1 MNTVSQRSSTRKRK
15 AVALAAAGVV
25 LVAGATVSSLAAWT
39 DTEWV
44 WGGGNGAPGVGTSAF
59 EVQQNVTADSTSWR
73 DEETSP
79 GGKINFGVNAT
90 SLTPSDT
97 VYAFVRLRTEPGS
110 DAGKLALNPAA
121 PSGTAGQ
128 ALFAALT
135 YEARIIGTSADCSAT
150 GFPGAGTSL
159 VSAGSKLT
167 TGGTGTFTLAKNAAE
182 EKTVCFALT
191 LPESAAADEALQG
204 RGTTPVWNFTA
215 ISQ

>member
-1 MNTVSQRSSTRKRK
+1 MNIVSDRSSNKAKK
-15 AVALAAAGVV
+15 AVALTAAGVV

-44 WGGGNGAPGVGTSAF
+44 WGGGSGTPGVGTSSF
-59 EVQQNVTADSTSWR
+59 EVQQNVTADSTSWM
-73 DEETSP
+73 DQEKSP
-79 GGKINFGVNAT
+79 GGKIDFGVNAN
-90 SLTPSDT
+90 SMTPSDT

-110 DAGKLALNPAA
+110 DAGKLALNGAA
-121 PSGTAGQ
+121 SSIEGQ
-128 ALFAALT
+128 KLFAALT
-135 YEARIIGTSADCSAT
+135 YEARIVGTSADCSAT

-159 VSAGSKLT
+159 VPAGSQLT
-167 TGGTGTFTLAKNAAE
+167 TGDTGTFTLAKNAAE

-204 RGTTPVWNFTA
+204 LGTTPVWNFTA